1 MATFILTYYKLV
13 FSLHLHHAVATV
25 CDSMGRFRS
34 HGAKFRRL
42 WGPLRLE
49 WFQPSIP
56 LMLYQEVFQAQSCI
70 FSLGFK
76 VAFWSYFQ
84 TRMGFWDVPWT
95 GTLVNR
101 PLSIKLSYVYL
112 LRSAW
117 VNLLNLWIQ
126 INSRVVHL
134 IGFKKSFVHLS
145 LFAFLFRYDTSLYGL
160 SKITSKLNVKASLW
174 Q

>member
-1 MATFILTYYKLV
+1 
-13 FSLHLHHAVATV
+13 
-25 CDSMGRFRS
+25 MGRFRS

-42 WGPLRLE
+42 GGPLRLE

-84 TRMGFWDVPWT
+84 TRMVFWDVPWT

-112 LRSAW
+112 LKSA
-117 VNLLNLWIQ
+117 
-126 INSRVVHL
+126 
-134 IGFKKSFVHLS
+134 
-145 LFAFLFRYDTSLYGL
+145 
-160 SKITSKLNVKASLW
+160 
-174 Q
+174 